1 MMSVREDAV
10 RMDMA
15 QREVNVSLTWE
26 QINLLE
32 AAIRVAQSTGDMA
45 EHYAAL
51 RTIDTTLA
59 VATVDLFAEAIR
71 RSA

>member
-1 MMSVREDAV
+1 MSVREDAI
-10 RMDMA
+10 RTDMA

-45 EHYAAL
+45 EHYADL

-59 VATVDLFAEAIR
+59 VASVDLFAEAIG